1 MISLNTSMTIPGF
14 MSGKSGIANK
24 AYAAAVD
31 TWVSVLVLGLV
42 VFSITSTST
51 TSNGANFQ
59 QFTTLQLGST
69 LHKIR
74 YQ

>member
-1 MISLNTSMTIPGF
+1 

-42 VFSITSTST
+42 VFSST
-51 TSNGANFQ
+51 
-59 QFTTLQLGST
+59 
-69 LHKIR
+69 
-74 YQ
+74 